1 MTDTADNHMM
11 DDNNSRNKGSSE
23 QLTPTTAD
31 KATPH
36 HAAGR
41 AQSWAETNA
50 FPTMPDIPSD
60 RPWLAAYERYGID
73 ATIEMPDDNTSLLE
87 VFERNFRRY
96 GQKPAYI
103 CMGASITF
111 KQLDLYS
118 RQIASYLQSLGLV
131 KGDKV
136 GVMMPNIL
144 QYPIVALGVLRA
156 GMILVNVNP
165 LYTSRELSHQ
175 LDDSGITALFIVE
188 NFAKTYQQASSKGN
202 VKHVIVCKLGDML
215 GLVKGA
221 VVNLVARHIKKMIP
235 AYQLPDSISFK
246 EALNSVSASKY
257 KRPDLNL
264 SDVALLQY
272 TGGTTGVAKGAMLS
286 HGNLVAN
293 MLQISALMNS
303 AFDDDAH
310 AEDVILTALPLYHV
324 FSFMVCSM
332 YGMYQGYAGLLIPNP
347 RDLDGL
353 IKEMAKYKPSFIP
366 AVNTLFNGLVNKA
379 SFAELDFS
387 NLKAAIG
394 GGTSV
399 LPSVAKQWHNITG
412 LPIVE
417 GYGLSETSPVAAFNP
432 MTIAEFTGKIGIP
445 ASSTD
450 IILIDEDEA
459 EVVIG
464 ERGEICVKGPQ
475 VMIGYQN
482 RPDETAETFTA
493 NGYLKTGDIGIMD
506 DKGFIK
512 IVDRKKDMILVSGFN
527 VYPNEI
533 EEVMSEH
540 PAVKEC
546 GAIGIPSEERGEE
559 PKIFVV
565 KKGAVTEQELLDFGK
580 QNLTGYKR
588 PRHVQFVDELPKSN
602 VGKILRKELRKMEGL
617 D

>member
-1 MTDTADNHMM
+1 MTDSIDKKTSKHEPAS
-11 DDNNSRNKGSSE
+11 NSTSPTNK
-23 QLTPTTAD
+23 D
-31 KATPH
+31 KKAM
-36 HAAGR
+36 
-41 AQSWAETNA
+41 SDINE
-50 FPTMPDIPSD
+50 FPTMPTIPSD
-60 RPWLAAYERYGID
+60 RPWLDAYERYGIS
-73 ATIEMPDDNTSLLE
+73 ATIDMPDDETSLLD

-96 GQKPAYI
+96 GKKPAYI
-103 CMGASITF
+103 CMGASISF
-111 KQLDLYS
+111 KELDLYS

-144 QYPIVALGVLRA
+144 QYPIVALGIIRA
-156 GMILVNVNP
+156 GMVLVNVNP
-165 LYTSRELSHQ
+165 MYTSRELSHQ
-175 LDDSGITALFIVE
+175 LQDSGAKALFIVE
-188 NFAKTYQQASSKGN
+188 NFAKTYQDAEDKGQI
-202 VKHVIVCKLGDML
+202 KHVIVCKIGDML
-215 GLVKGA
+215 GMIKGLI
-221 VVNLVARHIKKMIP
+221 VNLVARHVKKMIP
-235 AYQLPDSISFK
+235 SYSIPNSTSFHD
-246 EALNSVSASKY
+246 ALNVASASKY
-257 KRPDLNL
+257 QRPDLNL

-293 MLQISALMNS
+293 MLQISVLMNS
-303 AFDDDAH
+303 AFDDDAT
-310 AEDVILTALPLYHV
+310 ADDVILTALPLYHV
-324 FSFMVCSM
+324 FSFMVCGM

-353 IKEMAKYKPSFIP
+353 IKEMGKYKPSFIP
-366 AVNTLFNGLVNKA
+366 AVNTLFNGLVQKD

-394 GGTSV
+394 GGMSV
-399 LPSVAKQWHNITG
+399 LPSVAKEWHKITG

-417 GYGLSETSPVAAFNP
+417 GYGLSETSPVVAFNP

-450 IILIDEDEA
+450 VIMIDEEEG
-459 EVVIG
+459 EVAIG

-482 RPDETAETFTA
+482 RPEDTAESFTA

-506 DKGFIK
+506 EKGFIK
-512 IVDRKKDMILVSGFN
+512 IVDRKKDMIIVSGFN

-540 PAVKEC
+540 PGVLEC
-546 GAIGIPSEERGEE
+546 GAIGIPNDERGED
-559 PKIFVV
+559 PKLFVV
-565 KKGAVTEQELLDFGK
+565 KKGEVTEQELIDFGK
-580 QNLTGYKR
+580 KQLTGYKR
-588 PRHVQFVDELPKSN
+588 PRHIQFVDELPKSN

-617 D
+617 E

>member
-1 MTDTADNHMM
+1 MTKNINKETSNH
-11 DDNNSRNKGSSE
+11 N
-23 QLTPTTAD
+23 
-31 KATPH
+31 
-36 HAAGR
+36 
-41 AQSWAETNA
+41 AEGNDQFIVENA
-50 FPTMPDIPSD
+50 FPTMPTIDSD
-60 RPWLAAYERYGID
+60 SPWLSSYERYGIG
-73 ATIEMPDDNTSLLE
+73 ATIDMPDDSTSLLE
-87 VFERNFRRY
+87 VFERNFSRY
-96 GQKPAYI
+96 GKKPAYI
-103 CMGASITF
+103 CMGASITY

-144 QYPIVALGVLRA
+144 QYPVVALGIIRA
-156 GMILVNVNP
+156 GMVLVNVNP

-175 LDDSGITALFIVE
+175 LHDSGTKALFIVE
-188 NFAKTYQQASSKGN
+188 NFAKTYQDAEDKGQ
-202 VKHVIVCKLGDML
+202 VKHVIVCKIGDML
-215 GLVKGA
+215 GTIKGP

-235 AYQLPDSISFK
+235 AYRLPESSSFK
-246 EALNSVSASKY
+246 HALNAVSASKY

-293 MLQISALMNS
+293 MLQISALMDS
-303 AFDDDAH
+303 AFEDDIDAT
-310 AEDVILTALPLYHV
+310 DVLLTALPLYHV
-324 FSFMVCSM
+324 FSFMVCGM
-332 YGMYQGYAGLLIPNP
+332 YSMYQGCAGLLIPNP

-353 IKEMAKYKPSFIP
+353 IKEMGKYKPAYIP
-366 AVNTLFNGLVNKA
+366 AVNTLFNGLVHKEG
-379 SFAELDFS
+379 FADLDFS
-387 NLKAAIG
+387 NLKASIG
-394 GGTSV
+394 GGMSV
-399 LPSVAKQWHNITG
+399 LPSVAKEWHKITG

-417 GYGLSETSPVAAFNP
+417 GYGLSETSPVVAFNP

-450 IILIDEDEA
+450 VILIDEEDN
-459 EVVIG
+459 EVALG
-464 ERGEICVKGPQ
+464 DRGEICVKGPQ

-482 RPDETAETFTA
+482 RPEETAEAFTA
-493 NGYLKTGDIGIMD
+493 SGHLKTGDIGIMD
-506 DKGFIK
+506 EKGFIK

-540 PAVKEC
+540 PAVVEC
-546 GAIGIPSEERGEE
+546 GAIGIPNDQRGEE

-565 KKGAVTEQELLDFGK
+565 KKGDVTEQELLDFGK
-580 QNLTGYKR
+580 KQLTGYKR

-617 D
+617 E

>member
-1 MTDTADNHMM
+1 MTDSINKETTNH
-11 DDNNSRNKGSSE
+11 N
-23 QLTPTTAD
+23 
-31 KATPH
+31 
-36 HAAGR
+36 AAGN
-41 AQSWAETNA
+41 AQSMVENA
-50 FPTMPDIPSD
+50 FPTMPTIDSD
-60 RPWLAAYERYGID
+60 SPWLSSYERYGIG
-73 ATIEMPDDNTSLLE
+73 ATIDMPDDSTSLLE
-87 VFERNFRRY
+87 VFERNFSRY

-144 QYPIVALGVLRA
+144 QYPVVALGIIRA
-156 GMILVNVNP
+156 GMVLVNVNP

-175 LDDSGITALFIVE
+175 LHDSGAKALFIVE
-188 NFAKTYQQASSKGN
+188 NFAKTYQDAEDKGQ

-221 VVNLVARHIKKMIP
+221 VVNLVARHVKKMIP
-235 AYQLPDSISFK
+235 AYRLPESTSFK
-246 EALNSVSASKY
+246 HALNAVSASKY

-293 MLQISALMNS
+293 MLQISVLMNS
-303 AFDDDAH
+303 AFDDDVDAN
-310 AEDVILTALPLYHV
+310 DVILTALPLYHV
-324 FSFMVCSM
+324 FSFMVCGM

-353 IKEMAKYKPSFIP
+353 IKEMGKYKPSFIP
-366 AVNTLFNGLVNKA
+366 AVNTLFNGLVHKEG
-379 SFAELDFS
+379 FADLDFS
-387 NLKAAIG
+387 NLKASIG
-394 GGTSV
+394 GGMSV
-399 LPSVAKQWHNITG
+399 LPSVAKEWHKITG

-417 GYGLSETSPVAAFNP
+417 GYGLSETSPVVAFNP
-432 MTIAEFTGKIGIP
+432 MTISEFTGKIGIP

-450 IILIDEDEA
+450 VILIDEEDN
-459 EVVIG
+459 EVALG
-464 ERGEICVKGPQ
+464 DRGEICVKGPQ

-482 RPDETAETFTA
+482 RPEETAEAFTA
-493 NGYLKTGDIGIMD
+493 SGHFKTGDIGIMD
-506 DKGFIK
+506 EKGFIK

-540 PAVKEC
+540 PAVLEC
-546 GAIGIPSEERGEE
+546 GAIGIPNDERGED
-559 PKIFVV
+559 PKLFVV
-565 KKGAVTEQELLDFGK
+565 KKGDVTEQELLDFGK
-580 QNLTGYKR
+580 KQLTGYKR
-588 PRHVQFVDELPKSN
+588 PRHIQFVDELPKSN

-617 D
+617 E

>member
-1 MTDTADNHMM
+1 MTDATHNNKLSTDKKSAAD
-11 DDNNSRNKGSSE
+11 SS
-23 QLTPTTAD
+23 
-31 KATPH
+31 
-36 HAAGR
+36 
-41 AQSWAETNA
+41 A
-50 FPTMPDIPSD
+50 FPTMPKIPSD
-60 RPWLAAYERYGID
+60 RPWLDAYERYGID
-73 ATIEMPDDNTSLLE
+73 AAIDMPDDNTSLLE
-87 VFERNFRRY
+87 VFERNFRLY

-118 RQIASYLQSLGLV
+118 RQIASYLQSLGLI

-136 GVMMPNIL
+136 AVMMPNLL
-144 QYPIVALGVLRA
+144 QYPIVALGIIRA
-156 GMILVNVNP
+156 GMVLVNVNP

-175 LDDSGITALFIVE
+175 LDDSEAKALFIVE
-188 NFAKTYQQASSKGN
+188 NFAKTYQEAENKGQI
-202 VKHVIVCKLGDML
+202 KHVVICKIGDML
-215 GLVKGA
+215 GTIKGA
-221 VVNLVARHIKKMIP
+221 VVNLAARYLKKMIP
-235 AYQLPDSISFK
+235 SYHLPDSTSFK
-246 EALNSVSASKY
+246 QALNVVSASKY

-293 MLQISALMNS
+293 MLQISVLIDS
-303 AFDDDAH
+303 AFENDVNSDDI
-310 AEDVILTALPLYHV
+310 ILTALPLYHV
-324 FSFMVCSM
+324 FSFMVCGM
-332 YGMYQGYAGLLIPNP
+332 YGMYQGFAGLLIPNP

-353 IKEMAKYKPSFIP
+353 IKEMDKYKPSFIP
-366 AVNTLFNGLVNKA
+366 AVNTLFNGLVHKE
-379 SFAELDFS
+379 SFAGLDFS
-387 NLKAAIG
+387 NLKASIG
-394 GGTSV
+394 GGMSV
-399 LPSVAKQWHNITG
+399 LPSVAKEWHKITG

-417 GYGLSETSPVAAFNP
+417 GYGLSETSPVVAFNP

-450 IILIDEDEA
+450 IIMIDDDDN
-459 EVVIG
+459 EVAIG
-464 ERGEICVKGPQ
+464 ARGEICVKGPQ

-482 RPDETAETFTA
+482 RPEDTADTFTV

-512 IVDRKKDMILVSGFN
+512 IVDRKKDMIIVSGFN

-546 GAIGIPSEERGEE
+546 GAIGIPSDERGED
-559 PKIFVV
+559 PKLFVV
-565 KKGAVTEQELLDFGK
+565 KKGNVTEKELLDFGK
-580 QNLTGYKR
+580 KNLTGYKR
-588 PRHVQFVDELPKSN
+588 PRHIQFVDELPKSN

>member
-1 MTDTADNHMM
+1 MTD
-11 DDNNSRNKGSSE
+11 SINKS
-23 QLTPTTAD
+23 TPD
-31 KATPH
+31 HKPSKGKE
-36 HAAGR
+36 AGVND
-41 AQSWAETNA
+41 AHSIAEMTA
-50 FPTMPDIPSD
+50 FPTMPTIPSD
-60 RPWLAAYERYGID
+60 RPWLNAYERYGISP
-73 ATIEMPDDNTSLLE
+73 TIDMPDDSTSLLE
-87 VFERNFRRY
+87 VFERNFQRY
-96 GQKPAYI
+96 GKKPAYI
-103 CMGASITF
+103 CMGASISY

-144 QYPIVALGVLRA
+144 QYPIAALGIIRA
-156 GMILVNVNP
+156 GMVLVNVNP

-175 LDDSGITALFIVE
+175 LRDSGTKALFIVE
-188 NFAKTYQQASSKGN
+188 NFAKTYQEAENKGQ
-202 VKHVIVCKLGDML
+202 VEHVVVCNLGDML
-215 GLVKGA
+215 GLVKGT
-221 VVNLVARHIKKMIP
+221 VVNLVARHIKKIIP
-235 AYQLPDSISFK
+235 SYSLPKSIDFK
-246 EALNSVSASKY
+246 QALNAVSASKY
-257 KRPDLNL
+257 QRPDLNL

-303 AFDDDAH
+303 AFEDDAN
-310 AEDVILTALPLYHV
+310 ADDVILTALPLYHV
-324 FSFMVCSM
+324 FSFMVCGM
-332 YGMYQGYAGLLIPNP
+332 YGMYEGYTGLLIPNP

-366 AVNTLFNGLVNKA
+366 AVNTLFNGLVHKD

-399 LPSVAKQWHNITG
+399 LPSVAKEWHKITG

-417 GYGLSETSPVAAFNP
+417 GYGLSETSPVVAFNP

-450 IILIDEDEA
+450 VVLTDDDES
-459 EVVIG
+459 EVAIG

-493 NGYLKTGDIGIMD
+493 TGYLKTGDIGIMD
-506 DKGFIK
+506 EKGFIK

-533 EEVMSEH
+533 EEIMSEH
-540 PAVKEC
+540 PAVVEC
-546 GAIGIPSEERGEE
+546 GAIGIPSEERGED

-565 KKGAVTEQELLDFGK
+565 KKGNVTEQELLDFGK
-580 QNLTGYKR
+580 KNMTGYKR